1 MKRPPTPRE
10 AEESALSYPG
20 WRVVFVCFVMA
31 LVCWGFGFYGH
42 AFYLAELQRL
52 HGWPTA
58 LISTAATV
66 YYFAAAVLVAF
77 VSDALRRYGA
87 RACVLAGA
95 CSFTLAVAAMP
106 FISSPVHLYAVY
118 LLMTV
123 GWATMSVAAITN
135 ILGPWFETKRGL
147 AISLALNGA
156 SLSGVLVVP
165 ALVLLTSRTSFTVAM
180 LAGAA
185 LILLVIVPLAWKV
198 LAHAP
203 VFANDS
209 VPSGVPAAGA
219 DQWTRAGAL
228 RSRAFWSISAPFSLS
243 LLSQAG
249 FLVHVIAFLEPNLGR
264 NAAGIAVAVTTGM
277 AIVGR
282 LVLGAVADRTNQRTA
297 AALSLVSQAGALAV
311 MIPTENATV
320 LFAACAVYGFSVGN
334 LITFPALII
343 QREFPAASFGRI
355 VGLST
360 AITQFTYAFGPGL
373 IGIVRDAAGTY
384 SAALLVCICLNLA
397 AAGIVVQRPQEV

>member
-1 MKRPPTPRE
+1 MNRPPTPRE
-10 AEESALSYPG
+10 AEERALDYPG

-58 LISTAATV
+58 LISTATTV
-66 YYFAAAVLVAF
+66 YYFVAAILVAF

-95 CSFTLAVAAMP
+95 CSFTLAVASMP
-106 FISSPVHLYAVY
+106 FIRSPGQLYAVY
-118 LLMTV
+118 LVMTV

-135 ILGPWFETKRGL
+135 ILGPWFETRRGL

-156 SLSGVLVVP
+156 SLSGVIVVP
-165 ALVLLTSRTSFTVAM
+165 ALVLLTSLTSFTVAM
-180 LAGAA
+180 LAGSA

-198 LAHAP
+198 LADAP
-203 VFANDS
+203 AFANDS
-209 VPSGVPAAGA
+209 APSGVTAEAAQ
-219 DQWTRAGAL
+219 QWTRASAL

-249 FLVHVIAFLEPNLGR
+249 FLVHVIAFLEPNMGR
-264 NAAGIAVAVTTGM
+264 NAAGIAVAVTTAM

-282 LVLGAVADRTNQRTA
+282 LVLGAIADRTNQRTA
-297 AALSLVSQAGALAV
+297 SALSLISQAGALAI
-311 MIPTENATV
+311 MIPAENVTV

-343 QREFPAASFGRI
+343 QREFPAASFGLI

-384 SAALLVCICLNLA
+384 TASLLVCIGLNLVA
-397 AAGIVVQRPQEV
+397 AAIVMRPPQDV

>member
-1 MKRPPTPRE
+1 MNRPPTPRE

-52 HGWPTA
+52 HGWPTSV
-58 LISTAATV
+58 ISTAATV
-66 YYFAAAVLVAF
+66 YYFVAAILVVF
-77 VSDALRRYGA
+77 ISDALRRYGA
-87 RACVLAGA
+87 RACILAGA

-106 FISSPVHLYAVY
+106 FIRSPAQLYAVY
-118 LLMTV
+118 LVMTV

-135 ILGPWFETKRGL
+135 ILGPWFETRRGL

-156 SLSGVLVVP
+156 SLSGVIVVP
-165 ALVLLTSRTSFTVAM
+165 ALVLLTSLTSFTVAM

-185 LILLVIVPLAWKV
+185 LIVLVIVPLAWKV
-198 LAHAP
+198 LADAP
-203 VFANDS
+203 AFANES
-209 VPSGVPAAGA
+209 ALSGVTASAA
-219 DQWTRAGAL
+219 QPWTRTAAL

-249 FLVHVIAFLEPNLGR
+249 FLVHVIAFLEPNMGR
-264 NAAGIAVAVTTGM
+264 NAAGIAVAVTTAM

-282 LVLGAVADRTNQRTA
+282 LLLGAIADRTNQRTA
-297 AALSLVSQAGALAV
+297 SALSLVSQACALAV
-311 MIPTENATV
+311 MIPTENTTV

-343 QREFPAASFGRI
+343 QREFPAASFGLI

-384 SAALLVCICLNLA
+384 TASLLVCICLNLVA
-397 AAGIVVQRPQEV
+397 AAIVMRPPQNV